1 MCGDARSGATTL
13 PLLAALLDFGL
24 LALAVVAV
32 ARPKQPSL
40 FGTCTHGVVRPTP
53 NSGIPTTKVWPRITR
68 RGLVPRLQPPSEGT
82 ARR

>member
-13 PLLAALLDFGL
+13 PLLAALLDLGV

-32 ARPKQPSL
+32 ARPKL

-53 NSGIPTTKVWPRITR
+53 KSGIRQQKFGR
-68 RGLVPRLQPPSEGT
+68 E
-82 ARR
+82 